1 MKHDIDRL
9 LTAALAPEETPDSD
23 LNQEILKKAGE
34 NPNTGGKW
42 FRFANHPTFVKNSFR
57 SFTRPAFAKNSFRF
71 VTHPAFAKTSFGSAA
86 AMCAIILLLAV
97 GGITS
102 VAAVRHYLSLS
113 DAAEEFDI
121 SDIFEN
127 EDAVAINE
135 TQTCGDYTITLL
147 GMVSGKEL
155 TDYIDVPTD
164 NSYIIVAIE
173 HNANYEDGSNVA
185 NWENDIVVSP
195 YIRGYDPLTYNYFA
209 LGGSSS
215 CFMENDVMYEA
226 VETANLEC
234 FADTGVYLGVTQY
247 RYTERV
253 QAFLFDDE
261 TGEITQ
267 NPDYD
272 GLNALFELPL
282 DESKADPEKADAIIQ
297 WAENQTAETY
307 AEVYLSDIENEEMKM
322 MLAYLETC
330 SMTQE
335 YLEEHAALLQRKTLT
350 PDADHVIH
358 FSYEADGEE
367 HYIDREVRSLTQTAY
382 TNGITDLFEVLDY
395 EYDEVQESILIEAVS
410 YNEDGTVTILIY
422 HSK

>member
-1 MKHDIDRL
+1 MKHDIDCL

-23 LNQEILKKAGE
+23 LNQEILKKAQE
-34 NPNTGGKW
+34 QPNTEKNR
-42 FRFANHPTFVKNSFR
+42 FRFANHPTFAKNSFR
-57 SFTRPAFAKNSFRF
+57 SVTR
-71 VTHPAFAKTSFGSAA
+71 PAFAKTSFCSAA
-86 AMCAIILLLAV
+86 AMCAVILLLAV

-127 EDAVAINE
+127 EDAVAIDE
-135 TQTCGDYTITLL
+135 TQTCGDYTVTLL

-173 HNANYEDGSNVA
+173 HSANYEDGSNVE

-215 CFMENDVMYEA
+215 CFMEDGVMYEA

-234 FADTGVYLGVTQY
+234 FAGTGVYLGVTQY

-253 QAFLFDDE
+253 QAFLFDNE
-261 TGEITQ
+261 TGKITQ

-282 DESKADPEKADAIIQ
+282 DESKADPERADAIIQ

-307 AEVYLSDIENEEMKM
+307 AEVYLSDIENEEIKM
-322 MLAYLETC
+322 MLAYLETW

-335 YLEEHAALLQRKTLT
+335 YLEEHAALLQRETLT

-367 HYIDREVRSLTQTAY
+367 HYIDCEVRSLTQATY

-395 EYDEVQESILIEAVS
+395 ECDEVQESILIEAVTH
-410 YNEDGTVTILIY
+410 NEDGTVTVYVYQAKYI
-422 HSK
+422 H